1 MKKALVGAVVLVLA
15 SAGLRAQ
22 TATSQLGTIHF
33 PSSASAAAQPPFLVG
48 VKALFNFEFDIAAEA
63 FQQTQKADPAFALGY
78 WGEAMSFN
86 HPLWAQQD
94 LAAARRVM
102 DRLAPTAAGR
112 SAKAPVGKER
122 MLVESLDVLFGGATD
137 KLTRDIAYAEA
148 MKAIHDKYPDDD
160 EIATFYALALLGTA
174 RPGDKSI
181 RNAMQAAAIAQG
193 VLQRNPQHP
202 GAAHYIIHSFD
213 DPDHAILALPA
224 ARAYSRIAPS
234 AAHALH
240 MPSHIFVQLGMWED
254 VVQSN
259 IVAYKAANDLAEAK
273 NLPRGRE
280 DFHTLSWLQYAY
292 LQQGKFDDAAKQL
305 ATAKA
310 VADRFDA
317 PNVRDGYAAMK
328 ARQVVESGKWEKL
341 PLTAGGV
348 RDGGAP
354 GYDGSA
360 AYLLA
365 AGMSAAH
372 LGDLATANTALD
384 KLKAMRTQA
393 ESGSN
398 AYRAR
403 PFAIMEKEVGALIAA
418 AQKNTTEVERLLK
431 EATAIELALDAPSGP
446 PEPIKP
452 SFEVYGEW
460 LLEQGRAKDAAAQ
473 FQQALLRMPNRRASV
488 QGMAKTSTGTY
499 IPGSIGPRNH
509 ETEKPRNDKLYELI
523 GFVVSWFRAIHASNC
538 EENMKRFIFAPSWLL
553 SALLA

>member
-1 MKKALVGAVVLVLA
+1 MRNVLIGAMLFA
-15 SAGLRAQ
+15 AAAAGLSAQ
-22 TATSQLGTIHF
+22 TPAAGQLGTINF
-33 PSSASAAAQPPFLVG
+33 PTSAAPAAQPSFLTG
-48 VKALFNFEFDIAAEA
+48 VKALFNFEFDIAADA

-78 WGEAMSFN
+78 WGEAMSYN

-102 DRLAPTAAGR
+102 ERLAPTAAAR
-112 SAKAPVGKER
+112 AAKAPAGKER
-122 MLVESLDVLFGGATD
+122 ALVESLEVLFGGSGD
-137 KLTRDIAYAEA
+137 KLTRDIAYADTL
-148 MKAIHDKYPDDD
+148 KRIHEQYPKDD
-160 EIATFYALALLGTA
+160 EIATFYALALLGTG
-174 RPGDKSI
+174 RPGVSNL
-181 RNAMQAAAIAQG
+181 RNAMQAAAIVEG
-193 VLQRNPQHP
+193 VFQRNPQHP

-224 ARAYSRIAPS
+224 ARAYAKIAPA

-259 IVAYKAANDLAEAK
+259 IVAYKAATDLAEAK

-280 DFHTLSWLQYAY
+280 DFHTLSWLHYAY
-292 LQQGKFDDAAKQL
+292 LQQGKFDEAAKQV
-305 ATAKA
+305 AAAKA
-310 VADRFDA
+310 VADKFDA

-328 ARQVVESGKWEKL
+328 ARQVIESGKWEKL
-341 PLTAGGV
+341 PLAAGAV

-354 GYDGSA
+354 GYDGNA

-365 AGMSAAH
+365 AGISAARM
-372 LGDLATANTALD
+372 GDTAAATVALD

-403 PFAIMEKEVGALIAA
+403 PLAIMEKEVAAVIAS
-418 AQKNTTEVERLLK
+418 AQKNSAEVDRLMK

-452 SFEVYGEW
+452 SFELYGEL

-473 FQQALLRMPNRRASV
+473 FDQSLLRMPNRRASV
-488 QGMAKTSTGTY
+488 QGLAKTSTTSTSQG
-499 IPGSIGPRNH
+499 R
-509 ETEKPRNDKLYELI
+509 
-523 GFVVSWFRAIHASNC
+523 
-538 EENMKRFIFAPSWLL
+538 
-553 SALLA
+553 